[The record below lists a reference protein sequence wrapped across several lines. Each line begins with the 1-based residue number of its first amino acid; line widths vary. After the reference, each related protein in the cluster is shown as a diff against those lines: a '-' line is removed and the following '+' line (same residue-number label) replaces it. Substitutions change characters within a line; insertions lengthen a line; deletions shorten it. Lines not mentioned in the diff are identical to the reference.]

1 MNPIVIVYHSG
12 YGHTQKVAEAVAEG
26 SGGSLL
32 AISAEGNLPDGGWE
46 QLAAAKTIVF
56 GSPTYMGSV
65 SWQFKKFA
73 DASSKPWYSQVWK
86 NKLAAGFTNSATLNG
101 DKLST
106 LHYLFTLSQQHS
118 MFWVGTGMMPV
129 NNKAATRDDINN
141 VGSSS
146 GLMTVTPSDASV
158 EEMVP
163 GDIATAKAF
172 GKRVAEAT
180 AMLV

>member
-1 MNPIVIVYHSG
+1 
-12 YGHTQKVAEAVAEG
+12 
-26 SGGSLL
+26 
-32 AISAEGNLPDGGWE
+32 
-46 QLAAAKTIVF
+46 
-56 GSPTYMGSV
+56 MGSV